1 MFKKYKIPIDLEDS
15 IWRKKRSDT
24 LSMFLIAIIYWN
36 NNIAVLGYI
45 VKLILLVFKIFL
57 KYLDLNSGPYS
68 CQAGTVPLKPGRF
81 PALFALVFFFRYYLT
96 LLPRAGLR
104 PWSSCFCL
112 LSGWNYRCPPPHTSL
127 FFEISSK
134 LFCYTNLDTSIF
146 ASHVV
151 WTTIPG
157 PLLKVFNL
165 STRKLKIT
173 YVAHSYGSHY
183 TSVRWHGRR

>member
-81 PALFALVFFFRYYLT
+81 PALFALVFFFRESLMLFAKLAPDSNPPT
-96 LLPRAGLR
+96 SAFCIAGITDR
-104 PWSSCFCL
+104 
-112 LSGWNYRCPPPHTSL
+112 Y
-127 FFEISSK
+127 E
-134 LFCYTNLDTSIF
+134 
-146 ASHVV
+146 
-151 WTTIPG
+151 
-157 PLLKVFNL
+157 PLHQALN
-165 STRKLKIT
+165 
-173 YVAHSYGSHY
+173 
-183 TSVRWHGRR
+183 